1 MADVIFVCPRRERPG
16 IEADVG
22 RRAALRLAP
31 PGGLCRTPLLLHSAG
46 AQAIVANPTDEG
58 VRLHESPHAATP
70 GTRAFGEPVAGAPA
84 GAVCVGGLGGAP
96 SLWWKVGSRAPE
108 GTYALAR
115 WDPHVVELLTDI
127 CGSRTIWYVFND
139 DVFIASTSQR
149 AVVMLLGSFE
159 QAPDAAPSFLLNGNP
174 GVEVSWDARLRFVP
188 PDSRVVLE
196 RGGWHV
202 SERRGGYD
210 AKAVTAASH
219 VHVARLRTAIDASC
233 AGLDIDDGKWALA
246 LSGGQDSRVLL
257 SSLTRNGLRPRCVT
271 WATRDSLR
279 NPLSDSCIAR
289 RLARRLGVDHE
300 VLILEDTGLDAAEV
314 LSRFVAVDEGRN
326 DEIAGYL
333 DGCAVW
339 DELAA
344 AGVRGVIRGDESMG
358 GRYRPRTFASARQAY
373 GGAFSGDYPPDHLV
387 RRLGIP
393 DHRWPERLKPRAGE
407 RLIDYS
413 IRMEQQVDLS
423 VYMAGL
429 TGAKARYVEIVNPLL
444 SRHVITVVRSL
455 PPQLRDRAQAYNR
468 IADAIAPSIPYARAT
483 STPSVSTFLASA
495 GFLELAARELSDPS
509 VERILPPDRAR
520 LLLAALGAP
529 SRPPSL
535 SARVRGTLKA
545 ASRALPVRVADRLY
559 PGWAGPES
567 LDAGDLAFRVVLAKL
582 TVDLF
587 DADARALPLAKRLR
601 TTGEVAWQTR
611 SSRVPGMAPPTVH
624 RPTRCEPQRSCSRAR
639 GGRGTSA
646 VTQEGAPRLM
656 SASSASTS
664 CPSGSVATRSP

>member
-1 MADVIFVCPRRERPG
+1 MADVIFVCPRRGRPG

-70 GTRAFGEPVAGAPA
+70 GARAFGEPVAGAPA

-108 GTYALAR
+108 GTYALTR
-115 WDPHVVELLTDI
+115 WDAHVVELLTDL
-127 CGSRTIWYVFND
+127 CGSRTVWYVFTD
-139 DVFIASTSQR
+139 DIFIASTSQR

-159 QAPDAAPSFLLNGNP
+159 QEPDAAPSFLLNGNP
-174 GVEVSWDARLRFVP
+174 GVEVSWDARIRFVP
-188 PDSRVVLE
+188 PDGRVVLE

-202 SERRGGYD
+202 SERRGDYD
-210 AKAVTAASH
+210 ARPVSAAAR
-219 VHVARLRTAIDASC
+219 VHVARLQAAIDASC

-279 NPLSDSCIAR
+279 NPLSDACIAR
-289 RLARRLGVDHE
+289 RLARRLGVEHE
-300 VLILEDTGLDAAEV
+300 ILILEDRLDADEV

-333 DGCAVW
+333 DGCGVW
-339 DELAA
+339 AELAA
-344 AGVRGVIRGDESMG
+344 AGVQGVIRGDESMG
-358 GRYRPRTFASARQAY
+358 GRYRPRTYASARQAY
-373 GGAFSGDYPPDHLV
+373 GGAFPGDYPSGHIV

-393 DHRWPERLKPRAGE
+393 DYRRPGRLAPGAGE
-407 RLIDYS
+407 RLVDYC

-444 SRHVITVVRSL
+444 ARHIITVVRSL
-455 PPQLRDRAQAYNR
+455 PPRLRDRAQAYNR
-468 IADAIAPSIPYARAT
+468 IADAIAPSIPYARAS
-483 STPSVSTFLASA
+483 STPSVSSFLDSP
-495 GFLELAARELSDPS
+495 GFLKLAARELSDPS
-509 VERILPPDRAR
+509 VERILSPEGAR
-520 LLLAALGAP
+520 LLLAALGGP
-529 SRPPSL
+529 GRPPSL
-535 SARVRGTLKA
+535 NGRARGALKA
-545 ASRALPVRVADRLY
+545 ASHALPARVADRLY
-559 PGWAGPES
+559 PGWAGPER
-567 LDAGDLAFRVVLAKL
+567 LDAVDLAFRVVLAKR
-582 TVDLF
+582 TADLF
-587 DADARALPLAKRLR
+587 EADARALPLAQRLR
-601 TTGEVAWQTR
+601 TTGEAACQTC
-611 SSRVPGMAPPTVH
+611 SSRVPGMAPAMAH
-624 RPTRCEPQRSCSRAR
+624 RPTRC
-639 GGRGTSA
+639 
-646 VTQEGAPRLM
+646 AP
-656 SASSASTS
+656 
-664 CPSGSVATRSP
+664 